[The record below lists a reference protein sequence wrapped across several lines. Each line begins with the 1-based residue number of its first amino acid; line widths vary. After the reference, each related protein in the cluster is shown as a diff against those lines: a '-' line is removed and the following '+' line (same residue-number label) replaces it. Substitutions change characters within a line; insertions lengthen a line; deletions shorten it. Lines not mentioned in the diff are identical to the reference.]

1 MQLQK
6 LACALLGLTTIV
18 WAADP
23 AVGTWKLDPAKSK
36 YTPGPAPKSGT
47 VTYEETAGGIR
58 RTGTAIDPN
67 GKATSFE
74 YTAKLDGADYPV
86 KGSETFDAIA
96 IKKVNDNSAQATLK
110 KGGKVVSTAQR
121 VVSKDGK
128 TLTITISGTDPQGRK
143 MKNVSV
149 YQKE

>member
-6 LACALLGLTTIV
+6 LASALLGLSTIV

-36 YTPGPAPKSGT
+36 YMPGPPAKSGT
-47 VTYEETAGGIR
+47 VTYEETAGGFR
-58 RTGTAIDPN
+58 RTGTTVDAN

-96 IKKVNDNSAQATLK
+96 IKRLNDNAANATLK

-121 VVSKDGK
+121 VVSQDGK

-149 YQKE
+149 YQKQ